1 MVEPSSKKWVTFA
14 AFVLPCFILYLIFFI
29 TPFLNGVGISFTN
42 WDGLTNKAPMS
53 MEASEFESQVL
64 NAVKCNKKGEPILSK
79 SGQPKYKLSE
89 KNKEYLLSVYK
100 KEGGEYK
107 RIGIQGIK
115 KYKVESLIKKS
126 GYENKNYKSVGLGNY
141 KTIFTGKADE
151 NFYPSKKDVP
161 KYQKKS
167 AIPFTISRAEFET
180 EIVDKDL
187 NDEEKD
193 FVIKA
198 YNLVE
203 GKNQYTLSNDFNE
216 VEVTRPIKNM
226 KLTPSAFKKFANRIK
241 KLVKDGEEGKI
252 ESAKKAFIKTNSI
265 NKTNSAI
272 VEDACNELVDI
283 TNERLD
289 IEAAGNK
296 TPQQEKSA
304 QLSKLDSREKSAITK
319 LQDIDVQAAVVTNFV
334 NKIRELSLN
343 GDTETVKSYC
353 KLFIKDNG
361 VTDPIDV
368 KTVELVCDQL
378 QSISK
383 LKLLLEKTW
392 VVTNYRM
399 GVIGFTLFFAIFS
412 VLGINLLAFALA
424 LALDTGIRGQKILR
438 TIYFLPNVLS
448 MIIVALIWNML
459 FSQLLPAITGIQKWM
474 MDPNKAPWLLV
485 LVATWQGAGY
495 YMIIYLAGLQN
506 IPTDIIE
513 AAMIDGATWKQRF
526 INITLPMMIPS
537 LTISLFL
544 TIANAF
550 KSFDLMYAMVG
561 PSGYATGTVPI
572 VYDIFFQAYT
582 KKQAGMATAEAML
595 LFFVIVVISGIQ
607 LYVMKKKE
615 VEA

>member
-1 MVEPSSKKWVTFA
+1 MVEPSSKKWATFT

-53 MEASEFESQVL
+53 MSIEDFEGQVL
-64 NAVKCNKKGEPILSK
+64 NAVKRNKKGEPILDK
-79 SGQPKYKLSE
+79 NGKPKYKLTD

-100 KEGGEYK
+100 KDATEYK

-115 KYKVESLIKKS
+115 KYNVEHLIKKS
-126 GYENKNYKSVGLGNY
+126 GYENKNYKSVGLDNY

-167 AIPFTISRAEFET
+167 AIPFTISRAEFES

-187 NDEEKD
+187 TDEEKD
-193 FVIKA
+193 FVISA
-198 YNLVE
+198 YTFIE

-216 VEVTRPIKNM
+216 VEVTRPLKNM
-226 KLTPSAFKKFANRIK
+226 KLTPSAFKKFINRIK
-241 KLVKDGEEGKI
+241 KLVADGDEDKI
-252 ESAKKAFIKTNSI
+252 ESAKKSFIKTNSI
-265 NKTNSAI
+265 NKDNAKI
-272 VEDACNELVDI
+272 VEESCAELVDL
-283 TNERLD
+283 TNKRLD
-289 IEAAGNK
+289 LEG
-296 TPQQEKSA
+296 TGSSKSA
-304 QLSKLDSREKSAITK
+304 QLAALDSQEKEIAAR
-319 LQDIDVQAAVVTNFV
+319 LEGIDVQSAVINNFV
-334 NKIRELSLN
+334 NKVRDLALN
-343 GDTETVKSYC
+343 GDVETVANSC

-368 KTVELVCDQL
+368 KTVELVCEQL
-378 QSISK
+378 TSISK

-412 VLGINLLAFALA
+412 VLGINILAFALA

-526 INITLPMMIPS
+526 ISITLPMMIPS

-561 PSGYATGTVPI
+561 QSGYATGTVPI

-595 LFFVIVVISGIQ
+595 LFFVIVLISGIQ